1 MKTIRLFFA
10 VITLTTLCSL
20 TTLQAQ
26 TNLVPNPGFET
37 VMDGVPDNWT
47 NLSPSTLTIQAAT
60 DVVYAGS
67 KSLKVISTYGFDFV
81 INYVPVTPGKTYNL
95 SVWYNIQSY
104 TGSRS
109 GVSLAYTYID
119 ADGNNLN
126 NGGQIAGGAI
136 TSGSVVGS
144 TTVIKANTVTL
155 QTWGQLTLT
164 TNEVVPSTAAYIG
177 ILLRPNQ
184 ITAYFDNASVTEVGA
199 VSKQDQTISG
209 LSNLEKTVGDA
220 DFSLSATATSG
231 LAVTY
236 SSSNTAVATISGNTV
251 HIVGAGTT
259 TITASQAGND
269 TYNAATPVTAT
280 LTVEELKVS
289 AIRLG
294 LSLEQGSTAKLTATV
309 SPTNAT
315 NTNVTWS
322 SDNTAVVTVDNTGN
336 IAALTVGSAIITV
349 ASADGAQSVEFEI
362 NVTISTAN
370 NAPAAE
376 SDFALHL
383 QPNPVVNEARFIFTS
398 AGSGASIVISD
409 LSGKTVVAKIIAT
422 NSTAETVD
430 VSVLAKGTYI
440 ARYTDAAGKQ
450 AFVKMIK

>member
-26 TNLVPNPGFET
+26 TNLVTNPGFET
-37 VMDGVPDNWT
+37 VTDGFPDGWT

-184 ITAYFDNASVTEVGA
+184 ITAYFDNVSVTEVGSTGIHD
-199 VSKQDQTISG
+199 VRTQLPLRIQNGNII
-209 LSNLEKTVGDA
+209 
-220 DFSLSATATSG
+220 
-231 LAVTY
+231 VT
-236 SSSNTAVATISGNTV
+236 TQSGNTV
-251 HIVGAGTT
+251 EV
-259 TITASQAGND
+259 
-269 TYNAATPVTAT
+269 YNA
-280 LTVEELKVS
+280 
-289 AIRLG
+289 LG
-294 LSLEQGSTAKLTATV
+294 LKL
-309 SPTNAT
+309 
-315 NTNVTWS
+315 
-322 SDNTAVVTVDNTGN
+322 
-336 IAALTVGSAIITV
+336 
-349 ASADGAQSVEFEI
+349 QSQ
-362 NVTISTAN
+362 TAN
-370 NAPAAE
+370 STETTLSNLPKGQVLIVRSGNA
-376 SDFALHL
+376 
-383 QPNPVVNEARFIFTS
+383 
-398 AGSGASIVISD
+398 
-409 LSGKTVVAKIIAT
+409 VAKVI
-422 NSTAETVD
+422 
-430 VSVLAKGTYI
+430 L
-440 ARYTDAAGKQ
+440 
-450 AFVKMIK
+450 